1 VAVRDPFCTG
11 ASFCSRDRFKERGC
25 ARACSTDTH
34 HQLHCARAACG
45 IFCAG
50 SLPDLLHL
58 CELHLWPLTAAAPSA
73 DCHFSQTGEYKKAAL
88 VFSRWPQLLLRSPR
102 GFSCAHVIG
111 SSSTFLVSIPG
122 LPLSVGLT
130 YCLKARRAIKIRSK
144 TTPPSVFGKNLG
156 KFSCSDTDGGIVN
169 FLNLNLGRF
178 Y

>member
-25 ARACSTDTH
+25 ARACSTYTH

-88 VFSRWPQLLLRSPR
+88 VFSRWPQLLCTLLVASLVLTLSDLLRL
-102 GFSCAHVIG
+102 
-111 SSSTFLVSIPG
+111 FLVSIPG

-130 YCLKARRAIKIRSK
+130 YCLKVRRAIKIRRK
-144 TTPPSVFGKNLG
+144 VIPSVFGKNLG
-156 KFSCSDTDGGIVN
+156 KFSCGWRNS
-169 FLNLNLGRF
+169 
-178 Y
+178 